1 MEGKINL
8 MRMWGITLIELLI
21 AVAIVGIVSMFAI
34 PSYSSTIALANKH
47 ETISYLLSLQIK
59 QERYWLSEGKYSGLS
74 GFPASNIDGVTLTYS
89 ESKDGNYS
97 ITASLGFLDKSNPCR
112 LLIITPHENLPHG
125 CWGR

>member
-8 MRMWGITLIELLI
+8 TKKRGFTLSELLV
-21 AVAIVGIVSMFAI
+21 AVAIVGIVSMIAI

-74 GFPASNIDGVTLTYS
+74 GLPAPNIEGVTLKYT
-89 ESKDGNYS
+89 ESKNGNYS
-97 ITASLGFLDKSNPCR
+97 IVASLGFLNESNPCR
-112 LLIITPHENLPHG
+112 LLTITPHEHLPHG